1 MGVWCSYNLHLDY
14 KKHAMHCLLQL
25 LLPDWSFIMRMA
37 LALANSSAVTHLCLS
52 TSVLAFRWY
61 VRPPLLRT
69 MLQASSVSMCAVA
82 KLIVPR
88 HVWAISACVLQQ
100 NTRRKERLICHTTD
114 GMVYLTFIRPTSTS
128 REARRDREMLNYYI
142 NIHFESQ
149 AALEILIS
157 LNTHVL
163 CGHSHPVMKS
173 KPALADVKGIG

>member
-1 MGVWCSYNLHLDY
+1 MGVWRSYNLHLDY
-14 KKHAMHCLLQL
+14 KKHAMHCLL

-128 REARRDREMLNYYI
+128 REARRDRQRNAQLLYKHSLWKPSSTWNTYFTKHTCSLWAQSSS
-142 NIHFESQ
+142 N
-149 AALEILIS
+149 EI
-157 LNTHVL
+157 
-163 CGHSHPVMKS
+163 
-173 KPALADVKGIG
+173 

>member
-69 MLQASSVSMCAVA
+69 MLQASSVSMWAVA

-114 GMVYLTFIRPTSTS
+114 GMVYLTFNKHKQGGKKGQRNAQLLYKHSLWKPSSTWNTYFTKHTCS
-128 REARRDREMLNYYI
+128 LWAQSSSN
-142 NIHFESQ
+142 
-149 AALEILIS
+149 EI
-157 LNTHVL
+157 
-163 CGHSHPVMKS
+163 
-173 KPALADVKGIG
+173 

>member
-1 MGVWCSYNLHLDY
+1 
-14 KKHAMHCLLQL
+14 
-25 LLPDWSFIMRMA
+25 MRMA

-100 NTRRKERLICHTTD
+100 NTRRKERLICHATD

-128 REARRDREMLNYYI
+128 REARRDREMLNHYI
-142 NIHFESQ
+142 NIHVESQ
-149 AALEILIS
+149 AAIEILIS

-163 CGHSHPVMKS
+163 CGTVTQ
-173 KPALADVKGIG
+173 